1 MEPNRISH
9 FKNKNIPEI
18 TVQSYFR
25 ENKRQ
30 VYVAN
35 FTFRHSCFWAQW
47 RAPSDWPTPCKP
59 RTHLTAP
66 KEEVLEIKLSRWEFS
81 AFPEDNRQALEQ
93 QPWSPLTQQL
103 LPSTA
108 SLSQPGHPVQGW
120 TPSQEIFLSK
130 VMIWYQIID
139 THLCPDNGL
148 NPPGKCYKT
157 P

>member
-1 MEPNRISH
+1 MIW
-9 FKNKNIPEI
+9 I
-18 TVQSYFR
+18 TQQEEDDVHPLPLVQ
-25 ENKRQ
+25 
-30 VYVAN
+30 VVV
-35 FTFRHSCFWAQW
+35 
-47 RAPSDWPTPCKP
+47 RAPFNGKKAYLQI
-59 RTHLTAP
+59 RTWGVFLQPPIMTRWEVEEPHKWSLGDSN
-66 KEEVLEIKLSRWEFS
+66 EEVLEIKLSRWEFS

-148 NPPGKCYKT
+148 NPPGQCYKT